1 MKKLLVAV
9 LTAATFM
16 ATAQEAPKVT
26 SAIIALRGNELVEAK
41 GFIDEATTII
51 DGKNQADVK
60 EKIMSKFYY
69 NKALIYSKIAAS
81 PDAETKALAADANDI
96 AAQSLL
102 DLFAYEKNT
111 KKQWHT
117 EKAILEINNIL
128 FNYLTAAD
136 ERYQAEDYLGAYVQ
150 YVKVFDFKKNE
161 LLGENASTEYEWLYN
176 GAICAGLASEY
187 DKSIEAY
194 VQCLT
199 SGYTGITFSGSN
211 ILTGMRVDFAN
222 EEELSKAVSENRV
235 IDPVI
240 TEDQRPDMYIR
251 LITMFKSKD
260 DEDSFNDW
268 LQKGRESFPD
278 NKLLID
284 YELDTYLKKGQNDVA
299 LQIIDEAIAKNPDN
313 YLYSY
318 IKGTLLQDA
327 LDDFI
332 GARSAY
338 LNAIA
343 LNDTI
348 SDVQYMC
355 GTTYFDEADIISD
368 KMNKLGMSSSD
379 QRKHKAYSAERKE
392 IFKSSIVY
400 FKNAFDINP
409 SDKDVIMGL
418 VQAYR
423 EADLKDDMAAFI
435 NVCLEGEHQDDV
447 FLLRNL
453 MQYHYENSNYEEF
466 KAIKARV
473 DELSA
478 E

>member
-9 LTAATFM
+9 LTAATLM

-51 DGKNQADVK
+51 DGKNQADIK

-81 PDAETKALAADANDI
+81 PDAETKALAADANDV

-102 DLFAYEKNT
+102 DLLSYEKNT

-117 EKAILEINNIL
+117 EKAVFEINNIL

-136 ERYQAEDYLGAYVQ
+136 ERYKAEDFLGAYEQ

-161 LLGENASTEYEWLYN
+161 LLGENASIEYEWLYN

-194 VQCLT
+194 VKCLT

-211 ILTGMRVDFAN
+211 ILTGMRVDFSN

-251 LITMFKSKD
+251 LITMFKSKG
-260 DEDSFNDW
+260 DEDSFNEW

-284 YELDTYLKKGQNDVA
+284 YELDTYLKKGQSDVA

-327 LDDFI
+327 LDDFV

-348 SDVQYMC
+348 SDVHYMC
-355 GTTYFDEADIISD
+355 GTTFFDEADIISN

-392 IFKSSIVY
+392 IFKNSIVY
-400 FKNAFDINP
+400 FQNAFEIN
-409 SDKDVIMGL
+409 SGDKDVIMGL

-423 EADLKDDMAAFI
+423 EADLKDDMAEFI
-435 NVCLEGEHQDDV
+435 NVCLEGEHRDDL

-466 KAIKARV
+466 KVLKARI

>member
-1 MKKLLVAV
+1 
-9 LTAATFM
+9 
-16 ATAQEAPKVT
+16 
-26 SAIIALRGNELVEAK
+26 
-41 GFIDEATTII
+41 
-51 DGKNQADVK
+51 
-60 EKIMSKFYY
+60 
-69 NKALIYSKIAAS
+69 
-81 PDAETKALAADANDI
+81 
-96 AAQSLL
+96 
-102 DLFAYEKNT
+102 
-111 KKQWHT
+111 
-117 EKAILEINNIL
+117 
-128 FNYLTAAD
+128 
-136 ERYQAEDYLGAYVQ
+136 
-150 YVKVFDFKKNE
+150 
-161 LLGENASTEYEWLYN
+161 
-176 GAICAGLASEY
+176 
-187 DKSIEAY
+187 
-194 VQCLT
+194 
-199 SGYTGITFSGSN
+199 
-211 ILTGMRVDFAN
+211 MRVDFAN

-251 LITMFKSKD
+251 LITMFKSKG

-327 LDDFI
+327 LDDFS

-348 SDVQYMC
+348 ADVQYMC

-400 FKNAFDINP
+400 FKT
-409 SDKDVIMGL
+409 
-418 VQAYR
+418 
-423 EADLKDDMAAFI
+423 
-435 NVCLEGEHQDDV
+435 
-447 FLLRNL
+447 
-453 MQYHYENSNYEEF
+453 
-466 KAIKARV
+466 
-473 DELSA
+473 LST
-478 E
+478 

>member
-251 LITMFKSKD
+251 LITMFKSKG